1 MSDIRANTISAA
13 NGTGPVTLT
22 KQMASKQWCRWNQ
35 TGTAAINDSF
45 NTSSLTDL
53 GTGRGQLAYSSNMSD
68 GNYHLAT
75 AVGELTGGGNRG
87 IGVRGTDKPPSTDG
101 CAYFCFSTNWSGA
114 DQDLCSASIH
124 GDLA

>member
-1 MSDIRANTISAA
+1 LSEIRANTISAA
-13 NGTGPVTLT
+13 NGTGPVALT
-22 KQMASKQWCRWNQ
+22 KQMASKQWCRWNH

-45 NTSSLTDL
+45 NTSSLTDN
-53 GTGRGQLAYSSNMSD
+53 GTGRGQLAYTSNMAD
-68 GNYHLAT
+68 GNYHLST

-87 IGVRGTDKPPSTDG
+87 IGVRGTDKTPSTDG
-101 CAYFCFSTNWSGA
+101 CAYLCFNTNWSPA